1 MKLHLHLHLRLH
13 LLLALPVLLGS
24 SQAAHAQTLKPG
36 LWEASG
42 KMPGG
47 GGNQMDALQGELA
60 KMPPEQ
66 RKMMQDMLAKKNAT
80 LGAAGPGSV
89 SRKICLT
96 QDMIARNQLSRTED
110 DCTTTM
116 SPRVGNTMKMAFTCS
131 KSPSSGE
138 GQITYVSSEAYTIKM
153 TISSAIK
160 GKGEKM
166 DMEQSGKW
174 LGTDCGSVQPIATP
188 KK

>member
-1 MKLHLHLHLRLH
+1 MKRHPLFALPF
-13 LLLALPVLLGS
+13 LLAS
-24 SQAAHAQTLKPG
+24 ARAANAQTLKPG
-36 LWEASG
+36 LWEVSS

-47 GGNQMDALQGELA
+47 GGNQIDALQDELA

-66 RKMMQDMLAKKNAT
+66 RKMMQDMLAKKGAT
-80 LGAAGPGSV
+80 LGAAGPGSI

-96 QDMIARNQLSRTED
+96 QEMIARNQLSRTEG
-110 DCTTTM
+110 DCTTTT
-116 SPRVGNTMKMAFTCS
+116 SPRVGNTMKMAFACS

-138 GQITYVSSEAYTIKM
+138 GQITYVSSEAYAIKM

-160 GKGEKM
+160 GKGEKT

-174 LGTDCGSVQPIATP
+174 MGADCGSVQPIATP

>member
-1 MKLHLHLHLRLH
+1 MKPSPLRL
-13 LLLALPVLLGS
+13 LSISLFLGS
-24 SQAAHAQTLKPG
+24 GLTANAQNLKPG
-36 LWEASG
+36 LWEASS
-42 KMPGG
+42 KMQGG
-47 GGNQMDALQGELA
+47 MGSQMAAMQAEMA

-66 RKMMQDMLAKKNAT
+66 RKMMQDMLAKKGAT
-80 LGAAGPGSV
+80 LGAAGPGSI

-96 QDMIARNQLSRTED
+96 QEMIARNQLSRTD
-110 DCTTTM
+110 GDCTTTT
-116 SPRVGNTMKMAFTCS
+116 SPRVGNTMKMAFACS

-138 GQITYVSSEAYTIKM
+138 GQITYVSSEAYAIKM

-160 GKGEKM
+160 GKGEKT

>member
-1 MKLHLHLHLRLH
+1 MKLRSLFVV
-13 LLLALPVLLGS
+13 PFLLGIAL
-24 SQAAHAQTLKPG
+24 AANAQTLKPG
-36 LWEASG
+36 LWEVSS

-47 GGNQMDALQGELA
+47 GGNQIDALQDELA

-66 RKMMQDMLAKKNAT
+66 RKMMQDLLAKKNAT
-80 LGAAGPGSV
+80 LGAAGPGSI

-96 QDMIARNQLSRTED
+96 QEMIARNQLSRTEG
-110 DCTTTM
+110 DCTTTT
-116 SPRVGNTMKMAFTCS
+116 SPRVGNTMKMAFACS
-131 KSPSSGE
+131 ESPSSGE
-138 GQITYVSSEAYTIKM
+138 GQITYVSSEAYAIKM

-160 GKGEKM
+160 GKGEKT

>member
-1 MKLHLHLHLRLH
+1 MKLRSLFVV
-13 LLLALPVLLGS
+13 PFLLGI
-24 SQAAHAQTLKPG
+24 ALVAHAQTLKPG
-36 LWEASG
+36 LWEVSS
-42 KMPGG
+42 KMQGG
-47 GGNQMDALQGELA
+47 VGNQVDALQDELA

-80 LGAAGPGSV
+80 LGAAGPGSI

-96 QDMIARNQLSRTED
+96 QEMIARNQLSRTEG
-110 DCTTTM
+110 DCTTTT
-116 SPRVGNTMKMAFTCS
+116 SPRVGNTMKMAFACS

-138 GQITYVSSEAYTIKM
+138 GQITYVSSEAYAIKM

-160 GKGEKM
+160 GKGEKT

>member
-1 MKLHLHLHLRLH
+1 MKRHPLFALPF
-13 LLLALPVLLGS
+13 LLASAL
-24 SQAAHAQTLKPG
+24 AANAQTLKPG
-36 LWEASG
+36 LWEVSS

-47 GGNQMDALQGELA
+47 GGNQRDALQDELA

-80 LGAAGPGSV
+80 LGAAGPGSI

-96 QDMIARNQLSRTED
+96 QEMIARNQLSRTEG
-110 DCTTTM
+110 DCTTTT
-116 SPRVGNTMKMAFTCS
+116 SPRVGNTMKMAFACS

-138 GQITYVSSEAYTIKM
+138 GQITYVSSEAYAIKM

-160 GKGEKM
+160 GKGEKT

-174 LGTDCGSVQPIATP
+174 MGADCGSVQPIATP